1 MIAACILG
9 PDGTWS
15 RDQAAI
21 GGNMVRLHKL
31 FSNLLDQTVQRRRET
46 SFISARL
53 VFETIVTVQFLIQEF
68 SPELIE
74 SYVSHSLAHEKRL
87 LNDINDNIKARDGL
101 VLPIE
106 DRMMKSI
113 ERAFASAD
121 VAVADLPEKRAPN
134 WGGKNLFEKAKAVG
148 LEEAYRAMFGGASLN
163 VHGAWGDL
171 YTHHLEVTDDGRFT
185 PVIDWQRPRPQLLYS
200 LAFLS
205 LQTASGFARF
215 MGGDEV
221 AAELAGPL
229 EDLAGRLRL
238 ADDAHESYLAGKSWP
253 EV

>member
-113 ERAFASAD
+113 ERAFASGKPSCVNVHVEQHAD
-121 VAVADLPEKRAPN
+121 AKQVA
-134 WGGKNLFEKAKAVG
+134 
-148 LEEAYRAMFGGASLN
+148 FGG
-163 VHGAWGDL
+163 
-171 YTHHLEVTDDGRFT
+171 
-185 PVIDWQRPRPQLLYS
+185 YS
-200 LAFLS
+200 SML
-205 LQTASGFARF
+205 TR
-215 MGGDEV
+215 
-221 AAELAGPL
+221 
-229 EDLAGRLRL
+229 
-238 ADDAHESYLAGKSWP
+238 
-253 EV
+253 